1 MTTPFA
7 PPLSEKD
14 RLRIERCIRESD
26 VMLVRW
32 LTRKLADADTA
43 RDIAQSTYLRVWT
56 YAQTE
61 GVDNV
66 QALIFKT
73 AANLAANEFRARR
86 RRKEKQHTST
96 ASTENALDLVADNGP
111 TPEGLVSDRQLL
123 KACLDAID
131 ALPLNVKRAFVM
143 SRFEEKNYREIAS
156 ELQVSESSVEK
167 YIITALSELR
177 LANRKITSEDR
188 GGAPQIRRKSQ
199 DERVR

>member
-32 LTRKLADADTA
+32 LTRKLTDADTA

-199 DERVR
+199 DGRVR